1 MRKIIQKTGK
11 VFLAS
16 AISLTA
22 LSFGSVGISNQ
33 AQAASQP
40 PTSPSVPDNS
50 DIKNIKVKYS
60 ASQVKSIDKK
70 YSSPSGGA
78 EAAVNEFAGI
88 AASIAAPELGAAV
101 SFANIGAAQW
111 KSDYASHFKN
121 AAENGTGLTI
131 TYKVDVNGQK
141 LEGISFSA

>member
-1 MRKIIQKTGK
+1 MEKTIQKTGK
-11 VFLAS
+11 LFLAS
-16 AISLTA
+16 VISLTA

-33 AQAASQP
+33 AEAASQP

-50 DIKNIKVKYS
+50 DIKNIKVTYS
-60 ASQVKSIDKK
+60 ASQVKSINNK

-78 EAAVNEFAGI
+78 SAAASEFAGI
-88 AASIAAPELGAAV
+88 AAGIAAPELTAAV

-121 AAENGTGLTI
+121 AANNGTGLTI
-131 TYKVDVNGQK
+131 TYKVDINGQT

>member
-16 AISLTA
+16 VISLTA

-50 DIKNIKVKYS
+50 DIRNIKVKYS
-60 ASQVKSIDKK
+60 ASQVKNIDKK

-78 EAAVNEFAGI
+78 AAAASEFASI
-88 AASIAAPELGAAV
+88 AAGIAAPELTAAV

-131 TYKVDVNGQK
+131 TYKVDVNGQT
-141 LEGISFSA
+141 LEGVSFSA